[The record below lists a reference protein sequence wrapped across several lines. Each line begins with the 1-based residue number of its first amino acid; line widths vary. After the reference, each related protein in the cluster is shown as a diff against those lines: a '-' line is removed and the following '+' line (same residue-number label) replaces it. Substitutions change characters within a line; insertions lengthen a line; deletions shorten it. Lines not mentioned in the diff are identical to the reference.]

1 MESDA
6 DQLQETES
14 TGTEAATEVE
24 TETETDEETEANVQV
39 NTLVGS
45 LVDIDMEQITILS
58 DNGNEIILPISGTEL
73 DFRGGFRLG
82 NLVAVTYI
90 GDLTS
95 TDGRACDIVTLRAA
109 DSSDV
114 GDLEYVEPETES
126 ETETETESETET
138 EAETETETESETE
151 TETETETELETEAVQ
166 KTKTLRGT
174 LQKLERNT
182 MTILTKDKEEKTFG
196 IVNVQMFFAKGMS
209 VGTKVVVSY
218 QGTFSDEDTTVVSV
232 IDQKT
237 YKVRKA
243 AKKNGG
249 Q

>member
-6 DQLQETES
+6 DQLQEIES

-82 NLVAVTYI
+82 NLVAVTYT

-114 GDLEYVEPETES
+114 GELEYVEPETETES
-126 ETETETESETET
+126 ETETETES
-138 EAETETETESETE
+138 ETETETESETE
-151 TETETETELETEAVQ
+151 TETETETESETEAVQ

-196 IVNVQMFFAKGMS
+196 IVNVQMYFAKGMS